1 MESSRFERNK
11 QARLINL
18 SSKLASCTND
28 TSMDFF
34 LIIDLSRPLNTN
46 LNVKF
51 APLWNVM
58 RSCFVWMTFYRFV
71 KIIKYKIS
79 GANPHGF
86 TKLSAMQF
94 RLLKLPFEQ
103 YITHSVIP
111 SYKFI

>member
-1 MESSRFERNK
+1 M
-11 QARLINL
+11 NL

-58 RSCFVWMTFYRFV
+58 RSC
-71 KIIKYKIS
+71 
-79 GANPHGF
+79 
-86 TKLSAMQF
+86 
-94 RLLKLPFEQ
+94 
-103 YITHSVIP
+103 YITPEFRNNKKLLQTFNAIQMGEVFFMNIL
-111 SYKFI
+111 